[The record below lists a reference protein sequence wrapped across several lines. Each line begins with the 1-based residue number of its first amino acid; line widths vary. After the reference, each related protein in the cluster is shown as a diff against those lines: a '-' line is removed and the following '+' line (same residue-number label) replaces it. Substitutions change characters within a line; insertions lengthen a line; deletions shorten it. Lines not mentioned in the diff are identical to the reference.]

1 MLRLLRE
8 LYGFK
13 NPRSYNRTL
22 QKKLTETEGNLVAA
36 KLDLTETCAALDKG
50 AEELTLLEAHRDDLL
65 KQNGVYTSE
74 LATLQDAMA
83 DRSTISDARERDVA
97 LFRQEEEI
105 KALQA
110 QLATLSAERAEDG
123 SVASFETAQLQI
135 AKTELEARVLEL
147 SNEVSVLQKQLSA
160 LRVDSTPIDTDTE
173 VDRLLIAIERLR
185 KERDELR
192 QSLNFANHDADFA
205 LKASSADRISALN
218 ELDLVKERLQVAVDA
233 QKILTEELEV
243 RSTRVTELETAR
255 AESVGGYAALPSEK
269 EQLAVEL
276 QQVRTALREAE
287 SLVSSLSASAEGLN
301 TEVADAQRRCNEAEE
316 LAKQRLTELEE
327 ARATAG
333 EDVRQ
338 LLAERVQASS
348 KPADTA
354 ARQLKQDLDEQLQR
368 VIRRDGESY
377 VLQCTSADSRKR
389 KLLRT
394 KLS

>member
-8 LYGFK
+8 LYGFT

-22 QKKLTETEGNLVAA
+22 QKKLTETEGNIVAA

-97 LFRQEEEI
+97 LFRQEEEV

-160 LRVDSTPIDTDTE
+160 LRVDSTPVDTDTE

-192 QSLNFANHDADFA
+192 QSLNFANHDKDFA
-205 LKASSADRISALN
+205 LKASSAHKISALN

-233 QKILTEELEV
+233 QKTLTEELEV

-255 AESVGGYAALPSEK
+255 AESVGGYAALASEK

-377 VLQCTSADSRKR
+377 FLNVHRLTAVSANCFAPS
-389 KLLRT
+389 
-394 KLS
+394 